1 MLTGSMPLSIHLGR
15 GMMTA
20 REKAIEA
27 AASEIRR
34 IRQTDEGYGWSAGPE
49 TLGRAAV
56 NAAAPYIESALLD
69 RIEEAVKEKR
79 DVAQRLREAAGKGSL
94 VDWTEAT
101 RMDTLDAVL
110 AILTEIRE
118 GAGE

>member
-1 MLTGSMPLSIHLGR
+1 
-15 GMMTA
+15 MT
-20 REKAIEA
+20 RPEAIEA
-27 AASEIRR
+27 AARAERDYAVDLCGPDVALPR
-34 IRQTDEGYGWSAGPE
+34 WNEMTDRMRDNYRADAGRYYGS
-49 TLGRAAV
+49 L
-56 NAAAPYIESALLD
+56 APHIESALLD

-118 GAGE
+118 ETGE

>member
-1 MLTGSMPLSIHLGR
+1 
-15 GMMTA
+15 MTA

-27 AASEIRR
+27 A
-34 IRQTDEGYGWSAGPE
+34 T
-49 TLGRAAV
+49 RACLTV
-56 NAAAPYIESALLD
+56 KVSGLNEVDRVIVERSVEAAAPHIESALLD

-101 RMDTLDAVL
+101 RMDTLDSVL

-118 GAGE
+118 EGKP

>member
-1 MLTGSMPLSIHLGR
+1 
-15 GMMTA
+15 MTA

-27 AASEIRR
+27 AGLTKDDIATGIAGLWENAWMDPDCRPGPDDVAS
-34 IRQTDEGYGWSAGPE
+34 
-49 TLGRAAV
+49 AV
-56 NAAAPYIESALLD
+56 VELIESDISPHIESALLD

-101 RMDTLDAVL
+101 RMDTLDSVL

-118 GAGE
+118 EGKP